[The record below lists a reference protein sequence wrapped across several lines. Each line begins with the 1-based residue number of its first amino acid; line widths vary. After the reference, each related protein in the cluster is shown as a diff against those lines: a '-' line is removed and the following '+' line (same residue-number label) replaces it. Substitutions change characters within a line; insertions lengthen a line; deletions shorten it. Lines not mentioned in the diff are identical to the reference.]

1 VSQDLKV
8 ARQRLRMRL
17 RARVARTVVAVL
29 VGTLLVP
36 IVGITTP
43 QILPTASAN
52 NSNPGSISITS
63 GSNYG
68 GQCGTGNNYLTLDIP
83 SALALSGNVAYT
95 FEAWVKTDTA
105 TNTSYSATGG
115 NGSTQGCAE
124 VAAGASIPESGGGAT
139 AYEGWN
145 QRLFRVEGVGGS
157 HYMRTNANG
166 VLRYCDA
173 SATVAA
179 CPRVEFPTGRWT
191 HIALQKSI
199 VNGTARLTA
208 FIGGKVVQS
217 ANSINAPS
225 NPLRIFK
232 LGPFAS
238 NGSSGK
244 AFYGQ
249 MRLSNVALYPTDGI
263 SEFTPSYDF
272 STTVSGGT
280 VLALIKPQTNTT
292 TSNAV
297 DLMNNGTVLS
307 TKVTGGSIAASSD
320 YAAPPPPAFSYETP
334 TASTVYGSALPTRSP
349 KLTGGDIN
357 SFAISPSLPNGIN
370 LNTTTGVISGTP
382 TSSSPTTTYVV
393 TGTQNSSGL
402 QTTASISITVTKP
415 PTTITAQL
423 ANSSVQVG
431 VIDTITATTS
441 VAGNVSFQTD
451 LGVIPDCSSVAT
463 TLVSPFTASCPWNPT
478 SSYYTLNATLTPTDS
493 ELATSTSSS
502 LTNIRG
508 SLRLT
513 STGTTTYPGG
523 GQYLGTNNTLRL
535 NFPEGTGL
543 VTAQSFTIE
552 TWVKVENPIL
562 NMDINAFYG
571 NSFYGDRGQGIGI
584 YNTDTRIYNFLA
596 TSAVGLVTPSA
607 PIAANNAWQHVAYQR
622 NYVQGNAT
630 QSYDALFING
640 VLVAQFANGGA
651 MQSYSGGQDKSTGV
665 RIGPFN
671 GVAQIGPTQ
680 VLSGVAAYPLT
691 GFSPATTF
699 SFGANTLALFQ
710 PSPTICN
717 SAAVAPQTL
726 TVSTGAST
734 AACST
739 EYPIARPQV
748 TSVEANSGPLAG
760 QNSVVISGTNFVNLD
775 QTSGLKFGETSVA
788 LADYSINT
796 FGTQITVT
804 KVPAGSGTKDVTIT
818 TAGGTSTTSAGSKY
832 SYVAAPTISSLSTSD
847 GAEAGGIGVVIT
859 GTGFTNVS
867 SVTFGSNNATSFTV
881 NSSTRITAN
890 FPAGTGTVNVRV
902 TTPGGISSNVSADD
916 FTYTSATKVTSISPN
931 TGATGGGTVVEIS
944 GTNFSSSSTVVF
956 GTTAATNVSYNSV
969 TGKITATSPAGTNTQ
984 YVRVTTSGSQSA
996 TAAANVF
1003 TYTAAVAV
1011 SGISTAFGPTTGGT
1025 VVEISGTN
1033 FTSGSTVVFG
1043 ATAATDVSYNS
1054 STGRLTATSPAGTGA
1069 VAIRVTTEGTTS
1081 ADVSADNFTY
1091 FAPPTITGL
1100 SRSTGPNAGGS
1111 SVIITG
1117 TNFTESSTV
1126 AFGTNNVTTFTR
1138 NSSTQITATSPSGT
1152 GAVDVRV
1159 TNQGGT
1165 SEDVSADNFTYFPL
1179 PAVTSISPASGT
1191 TGGGASITITGT
1203 NFTGATGVK
1212 FGTADATFTVDSA
1225 TQITATAPAGTG
1237 EVNVTV
1243 ITPGGTSSVALYG
1256 KYTYVSVPTITSI
1269 EPTSGML
1276 TGGQDVVINGTGLD
1290 NLLATGGVLFG
1301 SIAAQSVTVNSSTQI
1316 KVVSPATTTLG
1327 QIDIF
1332 VVNASGPSVASSA
1345 SKFTYTKS
1353 NDATLSGLTISSGTL
1368 SPTFAT
1374 GTTSYTASVANSVST
1389 ITITP
1394 TVNQVNATTVQYIGA
1409 TGTTAFTGAI
1419 AVGSNVIRTLVT
1431 AHDEST
1437 TSTYTITVTRI
1448 SNDAT
1453 LSALVL
1459 SSGTPSPTFSSG
1471 TESYTASVANS
1482 VTSITV
1488 TPTRTQGNATI
1499 TVNGTTVTS
1508 GSASGSIA
1516 LNVGLNTITVVVTA
1530 QDGSTTKSYNV
1541 EVTRAGSADATL
1553 SSLALSTGT
1562 LSPTFS
1568 SGTESYTVSVVN
1580 SVTSVTVTPART
1592 QANATI
1598 TVNGT
1603 AVTSGSAS
1611 GSISL
1616 NVGSNTITVVVTA
1629 QDGSTTKSYTVTVTR
1644 LSNDATL
1651 SNTSV
1656 IKGQAPTLGTPSST
1670 LGSET
1675 PGTLTLTTAQAT
1687 GGAATTFVLNESSAT
1702 ISKIV
1707 KFATGSQ
1714 ISTFDSASSFTN
1726 GSTAQIT
1733 TGDFFIIKVT
1743 AADGTINYS
1752 RVNVT
1757 VNSNV
1762 VSVSAFSFNSLTP
1775 NVTGI
1780 VDNTLRTVSLSVPS
1794 GTNLTALVATFT
1806 LSAGTTA
1813 AIAGTPQVSGQ
1824 TANNFTSTVTYVLTS
1839 QDGTTVQNYSV
1850 SAVAASNPSAPRS
1863 LTAVGGQGSVSLSWS
1878 APLSDGGRPVNG
1890 YVVESSLDS
1899 TNWTN
1904 AGTTSETTT
1913 SLNISSLSNNTKYY
1927 FRVRATNISGSTN
1940 YNYSNIANANT
1951 HFYVTCSVS
1960 GSFYVSSTVI
1970 PTKAGANCKGTA
1982 TIPQGITGVLVAAF
1996 APGTQSGAS
2005 DLNRDLTAIVFPATG
2020 FEQIDQG
2027 GFRNLGLTSLTIPAS
2042 VIMVGLSA
2050 FENNPLTSVTVTGR
2064 SSGASTVLSQGAFSN
2079 QGFGLSTAIALTL
2092 GSGKIEISYNF
2103 GYKTT
2108 FSTVDFGT
2116 GLKSIDQ
2123 TAFKSN
2129 GIAKGW
2135 IPYFPS
2141 TITSIGSEAFRYS
2154 PNVTTIRFGSETTTS
2169 ITSIHEWAFDKN
2181 ALKSV
2186 QYCGPQG
2193 NANALSRYLRDHQKT
2208 AKIWCDLVA
2217 PNAPTISTSSQTNQ
2231 QVSIGWTKGADR
2243 TEPLT
2248 DTFTVQYKSGSGPWI
2263 TFPFETIT
2271 ALSATIANL
2280 TNGTTYTFR
2289 VAANNIAG
2297 ISSYSNEVQVTPL
2310 GLPLVPTF
2318 DTSTATAD
2326 GFTFNVTN
2334 YNANYAWSGQITA
2347 GSGTI
2352 TIGTP
2357 NGLILPVV
2365 VSGMG
2370 SGATSSIR
2378 ISTTRST
2385 YDTGT
2390 ATTAGTALNAALT
2403 PTFGTASLTTNGY
2416 TVSITNYDSNY
2427 TWFVQTSSGT
2437 AQIISGA
2444 VKVTGAAFATSVTAT
2459 VSASRTSYVTGSANF
2474 AGTTLAALTATYTG
2488 NGNTGGSVPSDTTSY
2503 QTNETF
2509 TVLGNT
2515 GTLIKP
2521 GYSFAGWKD
2530 NLGVDYQPGA
2540 TYSLANA
2547 GVTFSAQWTANPY
2560 RVFYNLTEAT
2570 SGAVPTDANIYGIA
2584 STANVRGNPGNLQR
2598 TGYVFAGWADNAN
2611 RTGRIY
2617 VSGDTYTVSTS
2628 DINLWAAWTPN
2639 TYTITYDVN
2648 GASGAPSKN
2657 SDSYTVGSALASLAL
2672 VGTMAKNGYNFGGWA
2687 TQAVGTAMSDSFTVA
2702 ANTTLFAQWTVASF
2716 TLTYNLDGGTG
2727 TVDSPT
2733 AVNYLQQFNL
2743 APSTGFTKTIGSDP
2757 YAFVAWSANSAT
2769 YNPGQSYY
2777 MPAANLTFTA
2787 TWTRIYNVTYSF
2799 SGGSVANAIADQQ
2812 KIALDTITVTST
2824 VPTRTGYSFVGWI
2837 DQSGETAT
2845 AGATYVVRDNHYLFF
2860 AQWQAIAYSVTY
2872 DAASGS
2878 SAPSESAKTIGQSFA
2893 VGTAPSR
2900 EFYTFNGWFDG
2911 TNTYFPGATYLVG
2924 NSNIILTAQWL
2935 AKVFTVTYDLNGGAG
2950 SAGGNYAHTYGTSAY
2965 QLPTTGFARTD
2976 YNFGGWA
2983 TSPGGT
2989 SVGATFAPSSNISL
3003 YAIWNIAIYRLT
3015 FDGQSGISE
3024 SATAKVTIGQALTLP
3039 NATRANHTLQGW
3051 STQQS
3056 GGTVTAGG
3064 ASFTPASDGTLYAQW
3079 ALQVFTVT
3087 YNPNGGSSATPTAS
3101 FTYGSTTPLVLP
3113 RPTRANYVFDNWY
3126 SSAVGGYLI
3135 GAADANFT
3143 PTGSV
3148 TIYAHWIQA
3157 SLEGLGDATKIAEV
3171 TVLAG
3176 SNSSFSAGSQG
3187 STASVEYTA
3196 DSLPTGT
3203 LITAY
3208 VQKTT
3213 TRASSIIDPDY
3224 NYVLSIVVAWVAP
3237 DGTVPDT
3244 AAGKPI
3250 VVTITNSQITKGS
3263 RIYKLVGTNPG
3274 LLGTAVEDGKVRVL
3288 LTQDPLVT
3296 VAITEPDSPTAISSV
3311 AIDGT
3316 SASVS
3321 WQAPEV
3327 TGGSAITE
3335 YVATSNAGQ
3344 SCTTITTTCTIT
3356 GLSAGATYTFTVVA
3370 RNMIGVSNLSAQSA
3384 SITTSAPP
3392 EAPGNPNTAP
3402 APIAPVIPVVVDN
3415 TAEVKAAQEKAAA
3428 ELKAAEEKAAAEK
3441 AAAEVKAA
3449 EEKAAAELKAA
3460 EEKAAA
3466 ELKAEEEKAAAEAKA
3481 LADAAIAAALAAKKI
3496 TPAVSL
3502 YSISPKLTL
3511 SAYDLAYLKK
3521 YLSTLKKTAT
3531 VTCIGYT
3538 YTEKTTL
3545 AKATALAK
3553 KQAGAVCSIVKKV
3566 RPTLK
3571 TSILIRPA
3579 KSAPKAAVGAKW
3591 VAISYRVDG
3600 FQPKK

>member
-1 VSQDLKV
+1 VSKDLQV
-8 ARQRLRMRL
+8 ARQRVRMRL
-17 RARVARTVVAVL
+17 RTRVARTVIAVL

-36 IVGITTP
+36 VVGITAP
-43 QILPTASAN
+43 QILPTATAN
-52 NSNPGSISITS
+52 NANPGSIAITS
-63 GSNYG
+63 TSNWG
-68 GQCGTGNNYLTLDIP
+68 GNCAPGNNYLTLDIP

-95 FEAWVKTDTA
+95 VEAWVKTDPV
-105 TNTSYSATGG
+105 TNPNYTSSGG
-115 NGSTQGCAE
+115 DGSIQGCAE
-124 VAAGASIPESGGGAT
+124 VAAGASIPERFGGADS
-139 AYEGWN
+139 YEGWN
-145 QRLFRVEGVGGS
+145 QRGARVGSGGGS

-166 VLRYCDA
+166 VVGRCDG
-173 SATVAA
+173 ATVAT
-179 CPRVEFPTGRWT
+179 CPKVEFPTGRWT

-199 VNGTARLTA
+199 VGGNVRLTA
-208 FIGGKVVQS
+208 FVGGVVVQS
-217 ANSINAPS
+217 ATGISAPS

-232 LGPFAS
+232 FGPFGDSA
-238 NGSSGK
+238 SGK

-249 MRLSNVALYPTDGI
+249 MRLSNVALYPTDGT
-263 SEFTPSYDF
+263 SAFTPSYDF

-297 DLMNNGTVLS
+297 DLTGNGAVLS
-307 TKVTGGSIAASSD
+307 TRVTGGSIAASSD
-320 YAAPPPPAFSYETP
+320 FASPPPPAFSYSP
-334 TASTVYGSALPTRSP
+334 ASRTIFAGSPLPTTNIVS
-349 KLTGGDIN
+349 TGGDIN
-357 SFAISPSLPNGIN
+357 SFSVSPALPSGLN
-370 LNTTTGVISGTP
+370 LNATTGEISGTP
-382 TSSSPTTTYVV
+382 ALSSPTTTYVV
-393 TGTQNSSGL
+393 TGTQNSSAL
-402 QTTASISITVTKP
+402 QTTANISITVNKLV
-415 PTTITAQL
+415 TTINSITL
-423 ANSSVQVG
+423 ANSAVQVG
-431 VIDTITATTS
+431 VINTITVVTS

-508 SLRLT
+508 SLKLT
-513 STGTTTYPGG
+513 STGFTTYPGET
-523 GQYLGTNNTLRL
+523 QNRLATNNTLRL
-535 NFPEGTGL
+535 NFPQGTGL
-543 VTAQSFTIE
+543 VTSQSFTVD
-552 TWVKVENPIL
+552 TWVKVNNPIL
-562 NMDINAFYG
+562 NIDIGAFYG
-571 NSFYGDRGQGIGI
+571 DGFYADRGNGISI
-584 YNTDTRIYNFLA
+584 ANTDSRIYGFLGGSVIGLTVPA
-596 TSAVGLVTPSA
+596 TPF
-607 PIAANNAWQHVAYQR
+607 AANNAWQNVVYQR
-622 NYVQGNAT
+622 KVVPGNPSQG
-630 QSYDALFING
+630 YDAVFING
-640 VLVAQFANGGA
+640 VLVAQFGTGA
-651 MQSYSGGQDKSTGV
+651 YTQGDPATQQKSLGV

-671 GVAQIGPTQ
+671 GETLIGPTQ

-717 SAAVAPQTL
+717 SAAVAPQTV
-726 TVSTGAST
+726 TASTGAST

-739 EYPIARPQV
+739 EFPIARPQV
-748 TSVEANSGPLAG
+748 TSVEASSGPLAG
-760 QNSVVISGTNFVNLD
+760 QNTVVISGTNFVNLD
-775 QTSGLKFGETSVA
+775 QTSGLKFGETAVA

-804 KVPAGSGTKDVTIT
+804 RVPAGSGTKDVTVT

-832 SYVAAPTISSLSTSD
+832 SYVAAPTVTGLSTSV

-867 SVTFGSNNATSFTV
+867 AVTFGSNNATSFTV

-916 FTYTSATKVTSISPN
+916 FTYTSATQVTSISPN

-956 GTTAATNVSYNSV
+956 GTTAATNVSYSSV
-969 TGKITATSPAGTNTQ
+969 TGKITATSPAGTSTQ
-984 YVRVTTSGSQSA
+984 NVRVTTSGSQSA
-996 TAAANVF
+996 TAPANVF

-1011 SGISTAFGPTTGGT
+1011 SAISVAFGPTTGGT

-1043 ATAATDVSYNS
+1043 STAATDVSYNS
-1054 STGRLTATSPAGTGA
+1054 TTGRLTATSPAGTGA
-1069 VAIRVTTEGTTS
+1069 VAIRVTTGGTTS

-1117 TNFTESSTV
+1117 TNFTESTTV

-1152 GAVDVRV
+1152 GAVAVRV

-1191 TGGGASITITGT
+1191 TAGATSVTITGQ
-1203 NFTGATGVK
+1203 NFTGTTGVK

-1225 TQITATAPAGTG
+1225 TQITATAPAGSG

-1243 ITPGGTSSVALYG
+1243 ITPGGTSAVALYG
-1256 KYTYVSVPTITSI
+1256 KFTYVSPPTLSSI
-1269 EPTSGML
+1269 SPSSGML
-1276 TGGQDVVINGTGLD
+1276 TGGQDVIITGIGLD

-1301 SIAAQSVTVNSSTQI
+1301 SIAAQTVSVIDSTQI
-1316 KVVSPATTTLG
+1316 RVVTPATTVLG
-1327 QIDIF
+1327 ETDIF
-1332 VVNASGPSVASSA
+1332 LVNASGSSTASSA

-1353 NDATLSGLTISSGTL
+1353 NDVTLSGLTISSGTL
-1368 SPTFAT
+1368 SPTFAR

-1389 ITITP
+1389 VTITP

-1437 TSTYTITVTRI
+1437 TSTYTVTVTRI

-1471 TESYTASVANS
+1471 TESYTASVGHS

-1499 TVNGTTVTS
+1499 TVNGTAVTS

-1516 LNVGLNTITVVVTA
+1516 LNVGSNTITVVVTA
-1530 QDGSTTKSYNV
+1530 QDGSTTKSYSV
-1541 EVTRAGSADATL
+1541 DVTRAGSADATL

-1580 SVTSVTVTPART
+1580 SVTSVMVTPART

-1629 QDGSTTKSYTVTVTR
+1629 QDGSTTKTYTVTVTR

-1670 LGSET
+1670 LGNET

-1687 GGAATTFVLNESSAT
+1687 GGVATTFVLNESSAT

-1714 ISTFDSASSFTN
+1714 VSTFDSASSFTN

-1752 RVNVT
+1752 RVDVT

-1839 QDGTTVQNYSV
+1839 QDGTAVQNYSV
-1850 SAVAASNPSAPRS
+1850 SAVVASNPSAPRS

-1951 HFYVTCSVS
+1951 YFYVTCSVS
-1960 GSFYVSSTVI
+1960 GSFYVSNTVI

-2217 PNAPTISTSSQTNQ
+2217 PNAPTISTSSQTNR
-2231 QVSIGWTKGADR
+2231 QVSIGWTNGTDR
-2243 TEPLT
+2243 NEPLT
-2248 DTFTVQYKSGSGPWI
+2248 DTFTVQYKSGSGSWI
-2263 TFPFETIT
+2263 TFPAETIT
-2271 ALSATIANL
+2271 ALSATIGNL

-2347 GSGTI
+2347 GSGTV

-2357 NGLILPVV
+2357 NGLILPVT

-2427 TWFVQTSSGT
+2427 TWSVQVSSGT

-2459 VSASRTSYVTGSANF
+2459 VSASRTSYVMGSANF

-2570 SGAVPTDANIYGIA
+2570 SGAVPTDTNIYGIA

-2648 GASGAPSKN
+2648 GASGSPSKN

-2702 ANTTLFAQWTVASF
+2702 SNTTLFAQWTVASF

-2743 APSTGFTKTIGSDP
+2743 APSTGFTKTIGNDP

-2812 KIALDTITVTST
+2812 KIALDTITVTSI

-2878 SAPSESAKTIGQSFA
+2878 PAPSESAKTIGQSFA
-2893 VGTAPSR
+2893 VGAAPSR

-2924 NSNIILTAQWL
+2924 SGNIILTAQWV

-3024 SATAKVTIGQALTLP
+3024 SATAKVTIGQAIVLP
-3039 NATRANHTLQGW
+3039 SATRANHTLQGW

-3056 GGTVTAGG
+3056 GGSITAGG

-3087 YNPNGGSSATPTAS
+3087 YNPNGGTSATPTAS
-3101 FTYGSTTPLVLP
+3101 FTYGSTTPLILP

-3126 SSAVGGYLI
+3126 SSAVGGFLI
-3135 GAADANFT
+3135 GAAGGNFT
-3143 PTGSV
+3143 PSGSV

-3244 AAGKPI
+3244 AVGKPI

-3274 LLGTAVEDGKVRVL
+3274 LLGTAVEDGRVRVL

-3327 TGGSAITE
+3327 NGGSAITE

-3356 GLSAGATYTFTVVA
+3356 GLSAGTTYTFRVVA
-3370 RNMIGVSNLSAQSA
+3370 RNVIGVSNLSAQSA

-3415 TAEVKAAQEKAAA
+3415 AAEVKAAQEKAAA
-3428 ELKAAEEKAAAEK
+3428 ELKAAELKAAEEK

-3545 AKATALAK
+3545 AKATVLAK

>member
-1 VSQDLKV
+1 MLAPIFIPRSPVSITFKPVPQH
-8 ARQRLRMRL
+8 LRESL
-17 RARVARTVVAVL
+17 RTRVARTLVAVL

-36 IVGITTP
+36 VVGITAP
-43 QILPTASAN
+43 QILPSAN
-52 NSNPGSISITS
+52 AAPGSFTVT
-63 GSNYG
+63 GSNNHLAIELPSG
-68 GQCGTGNNYLTLDIP
+68 KAITNNTAYTVEAFIKIDVATNP
-83 SALALSGNVAYT
+83 LSGIAQDFGTLNFSV
-95 FEAWVKTDTA
+95 
-105 TNTSYSATGG
+105 
-115 NGSTQGCAE
+115 NGSTNVDQ
-124 VAAGASIPESGGGAT
+124 
-139 AYEGWN
+139 WN
-145 QRLFRVEGVGGS
+145 QRSGTYGNNTFGSYYLTNNGDTLHRRCDGGDYTPALS
-157 HYMRTNANG
+157 LA
-166 VLRYCDA
+166 D
-173 SATVAA
+173 
-179 CPRVEFPTGRWT
+179 CPKIVIPRGEWT
-191 HIALQKSI
+191 HLALQKSVVSGTTTIRMFINGKI
-199 VNGTARLTA
+199 VSSYGVTNSSSTTAMKILK
-208 FIGGKVVQS
+208 I
-217 ANSINAPS
+217 
-225 NPLRIFK
+225 
-232 LGPFAS
+232 GPFGGGAS
-238 NGSSGK
+238 TSK
-244 AFYGQ
+244 ASYGQ
-249 MRLSNVALYPTDGI
+249 MRITAGSLYPTTGALGTTA
-263 SEFTPSYDF
+263 FTPTYDWG
-272 STTVSGGT
+272 TTVSGPT
-280 VLALIKPQTNTT
+280 VSSGANVVALFKPQDNSTVAGLADL
-292 TSNAV
+292 TSNGAI
-297 DLMNNGTVLS
+297 LKTISTSPTV
-307 TKVTGGSIAASSD
+307 TASSD
-320 YAAPPPPAFSYETP
+320 YAAPPAPAFTYSP
-334 TASTVYGSALPTRSP
+334 ASVSTINGSALPTMSP
-349 KLTGGDIN
+349 VSTGGDIN
-357 SFAISPSLPNGIN
+357 GYSISPALPTGIN
-370 LNTTTGVISGTP
+370 LNATTGVISGTP
-382 TSSSPTTTYVV
+382 TQSSAATTYVV
-393 TGTQNSSGL
+393 TGTQNSTGR
-402 QTTASISITVTKP
+402 QTTANVSITVNKP
-415 PTTITAQL
+415 VTTITLQL
-423 ANSSVQVG
+423 ANSAVQVG

-441 VAGNVSFQTD
+441 TPGNVSFQTD
-451 LGVIPDCSSVAT
+451 QGVIPDCSSVAT
-463 TLVSPFTASCPWNPT
+463 SLVSPFTATCPWSPT
-478 SSYYTLNATLTPTDS
+478 SSYFTMNATLTPTNS
-493 ELATSTSSS
+493 ELAPSTSSPS

-513 STGTTTYPGG
+513 STGATTYPGG
-523 GQYLGTNNTLRL
+523 GQGLATNNTLRL

-552 TWVKVENPIL
+552 TWVKVNNPIL

-584 YNTDTRIYNFLA
+584 YNSDTRIYNFLA
-596 TSAVGLVTPSA
+596 ASAVGNVTPSA

-622 NYVQGNAT
+622 NYVQGNAA

-640 VLVAQFANGGA
+640 ALVSQFASGGA
-651 MQSYSGGQDKSTGV
+651 MQNYAGGQEKSAGV

-710 PSPTICN
+710 PSSTSCN
-717 SAAVAPQTL
+717 SSAVAPQTV
-726 TVSTGAST
+726 TASNGAST

-739 EYPIARPQV
+739 EYPVARPQV

-760 QNSVVISGTNFVNLD
+760 QNTVVISGTNFVNLD
-775 QTSGLKFGETSVA
+775 PTSGLKFGTTAVA
-788 LADYSINT
+788 LADYAINT

-804 KVPAGSGTKDVTIT
+804 RVPAGTGTQDVTVT

-832 SYVAAPTISSLSTSD
+832 SYVAAPTVTGLSTSV

-867 SVTFGSNNATSFTV
+867 AVTFGSNNATSFTI
-881 NSSTRITAN
+881 NSSTQITAN
-890 FPAGTGTVNVRV
+890 FPAGTGTVDVRV
-902 TTPGGISSNVSADD
+902 TNRGGTSDNVAADN
-916 FTYTSATKVTSISPN
+916 FTYTSATQVTSISPN
-931 TGATGGGTVVEIS
+931 TGSTGGGTVVEIS

-956 GTTAATNVSYNSV
+956 GSTAATNVSYSSV
-969 TGKITATSPAGTNTQ
+969 TGKITATSPAGAAGTQ
-984 YVRVTTSGSQSA
+984 NVRVTTGGSQSA

-1011 SGISTAFGPTTGGT
+1011 SGISATFGPTTGGT

-1033 FTSGSTVVFG
+1033 FTSSSTIVFG
-1043 ATAATDVSYNS
+1043 ANAATDVSYNS
-1054 STGRLTATSPAGTGA
+1054 TTGKLTATSPAGTGT
-1069 VAIRVTTEGTTS
+1069 VNVRVTTSGTQS
-1081 ADVSADNFTY
+1081 AISSQFTY
-1091 FAPPTITGL
+1091 YAPPTITGL

-1117 TNFTESSTV
+1117 TNFTSASTV
-1126 AFGTNNVTTFTR
+1126 AFGSNNVTTFTI
-1138 NSSTQITATSPSGT
+1138 NSTTQITATSPSGT

-1165 SEDVSADNFTYFPL
+1165 SADVSADNFTYFPL
-1179 PAVTSISPASGT
+1179 PAVTSISPSSGT
-1191 TGGGASITITGT
+1191 TAGATSVTITGQ
-1203 NFTGATGVK
+1203 NFTGTTGVK
-1212 FGTADATFTVDSA
+1212 FGTSDATFTVDSA

-1243 ITPGGTSSVALYG
+1243 ITPGGTSAVALYG
-1256 KYTYVSVPTITSI
+1256 KFTYVSPPTLSSI
-1269 EPTSGML
+1269 SPSSGML
-1276 TGGQDVVINGTGLD
+1276 TGGQDVIITGTGLD

-1301 SIAAQSVTVNSSTQI
+1301 SIAAQTVSVIDSTQI
-1316 KVVSPATTTLG
+1316 RVVTPATTVLG

-1332 VVNASGPSVASSA
+1332 LINASGSSAASSA

-1353 NDATLSGLTISSGTL
+1353 NDASLSALTISSGTL
-1368 SPTFAT
+1368 SPTFSR

-1389 ITITP
+1389 VTITP

-1437 TSTYTITVTRI
+1437 TSTYTVTVTRI

-1453 LSALVL
+1453 LSAITL
-1459 SSGTPSPTFSSG
+1459 SAGTLSPTFASG
-1471 TESYTASVANS
+1471 TESYTASVGHS
-1482 VTSITV
+1482 VTSITL

-1499 TVNGTTVTS
+1499 TVNGTAVTS

-1516 LNVGLNTITVVVTA
+1516 LNVGSNSITVVVTA
-1530 QDGSTTKSYNV
+1530 QDGTTTQSYSV
-1541 EVTRAGSADATL
+1541 TVTRAGSADATL

-1568 SGTESYTVSVVN
+1568 SGTESYTASVIN

-1611 GSISL
+1611 GSIAL
-1616 NVGSNTITVVVTA
+1616 NVGSNTISVVVTA
-1629 QDGSTTKSYTVTVTR
+1629 QDGSTTKNYTVTLTR

-1651 SNTSV
+1651 ASTSV
-1656 IKGQAPTLGTPSST
+1656 IKGQAPTLGTPSAT

-1675 PGTLTLTTAQAT
+1675 AGTLTLTTAQAT
-1687 GGAATTFVLNESSAT
+1687 GVVATTFVLNEPSAT

-1707 KFATGSQ
+1707 KFASGSQ
-1714 ISTFDSASSFTN
+1714 VSTFDSASAFTN

-1762 VSVSAFSFNSLTP
+1762 VSLSGFSFNSLTP

-1780 VDNTLRTVSLSVPS
+1780 VDNSLRTVQLSVPS

-1813 AIAGTPQVSGQ
+1813 AVAGTPQVSGQ
-1824 TANNFTSTVTYVLTS
+1824 TANNFTSAVTYVLTS

-1850 SAVAASNPSAPRS
+1850 TAVAANNPSAPRT
-1863 LTAVGGQGSVSLSWS
+1863 LTATGGQESVSLSWS

-1890 YVVESSLDS
+1890 YVIQSSVDS
-1899 TNWTN
+1899 TNWTD
-1904 AGTTSETTT
+1904 AGNTNESTT
-1913 SLNISSLSNNTKYY
+1913 SLIISSLSNNTKYY
-1927 FRVRATNISGSTN
+1927 FRVRATNISGSTD
-1940 YNYSNIANANT
+1940 YNYSNIANST
-1951 HFYVTCSVS
+1951 TYYYVICSGG
-1960 GSFYVSSTVI
+1960 GSFYVTSAVI
-1970 PTKAGANCKGTA
+1970 PSRAGAACQGTA
-1982 TIPQGITGVLVAAF
+1982 TIPQGITGVLTAAF
-1996 APGTQSGAS
+1996 APGTQSGPS
-2005 DLNRDLTAIVFPATG
+2005 DLNRALTAIVFPATG
-2020 FEQIDQG
+2020 FAQIDQG

-2042 VIMVGLSA
+2042 VLMVGLAA
-2050 FENNPLTSVTVTGR
+2050 FENNPLTSVTVTG
-2064 SSGASTVLSQGAFSN
+2064 SSSLASTVLSQGAFSN

-2103 GYKTT
+2103 GIKTT

-2116 GLKSIDQ
+2116 GIKSIDT
-2123 TAFKSN
+2123 TAFKAN
-2129 GIAKGW
+2129 GISAGW
-2135 IPYFPS
+2135 IPYFPR
-2141 TITSIGSEAFRYS
+2141 TITSIASEAFRYN
-2154 PNVTTIRFGSETTTS
+2154 PNLTTIRFGSETTTS
-2169 ITSIHEWAFDKN
+2169 ITSINEWAFDKDY
-2181 ALKSV
+2181 LKSI

-2193 NANALSRYLRDHQKT
+2193 SANALSRYLRDYQKN
-2208 AKIWCDLVA
+2208 AKIWCDFVT
-2217 PNAPTISTSSQTNQ
+2217 PNAPSITSSSQTNQ

-2243 TEPLT
+2243 NEPLT

-2271 ALSATIANL
+2271 ALSATIGGL

-2297 ISSYSNEVQVTPL
+2297 GSSYSNEVQVTPL
-2310 GLPLVPTF
+2310 GIGLIPRF
-2318 DTSTATAD
+2318 DTVTATAD

-2334 YNANYAWSGQITA
+2334 YNASFTWFGEITA
-2347 GSGTI
+2347 GSGTV
-2352 TIGTP
+2352 TLGTP
-2357 NGLILPVV
+2357 SGVNLPVT

-2378 ISTTRST
+2378 MRTTRST
-2385 YDTGT
+2385 FDTAT
-2390 ATTAGTALNAALT
+2390 ATTAGTALSAALT
-2403 PTFGTASLTTNGY
+2403 PTFGTASITTNGY
-2416 TVSITNYDSNY
+2416 TVPISNYDSNY
-2427 TWFVQTSSGT
+2427 TWSVNTSSGT
-2437 AQIISGA
+2437 AQIISGS
-2444 VKVTGAAFATSVTAT
+2444 VKVTGATFATSVTAAVT
-2459 VSASRTSYVTGSANF
+2459 ASRGSYVTGSANF
-2474 AGTTLAALTATYTG
+2474 SATTLAALSATYTG
-2488 NGNTGGSVPSDTTSY
+2488 NGNTGGSVPSDSTSY
-2503 QTNETF
+2503 RTNETF
-2509 TVLGNT
+2509 TVLGNS

-2547 GVTFSAQWTANPY
+2547 GVTFAAQWTANPY

-2570 SGAVPTDANIYGIA
+2570 SGAVPTDLSIYAIA

-2617 VSGDTYTVSTS
+2617 VSGDTYTVVTS
-2628 DINLWAAWTPN
+2628 DINFWAAWTPN
-2639 TYTITYDVN
+2639 TYAITYDVN
-2648 GASGAPSKN
+2648 GATGAPSKN
-2657 SDSYTVGSALASLAL
+2657 SDSYTVGSAVALLAL
-2672 VGTMAKNGYNFGGWA
+2672 QGTMAKSGYNFGGWA
-2687 TQAVGTAMSDSFTVA
+2687 TQAVGTAISDSFTVA
-2702 ANTTLFAQWTVASF
+2702 ANTSLFAQWTVASF

-2733 AVNYLQQFNL
+2733 AVNYLQQFTL
-2743 APSTGFTKTIGSDP
+2743 APATGFTKTIGNNP

-2769 YNPGQSYY
+2769 YNPGQSYF

-2824 VPTRTGYSFVGWI
+2824 VPTRAGYTFVGWV

-2845 AGATYVVRDNHYLFF
+2845 AGATYTVRENHYLFF
-2860 AQWQAIAYSVTY
+2860 AQWQAVSYLVTY

-2878 SAPSESAKTIGQSFA
+2878 PAPSETAKTIGQSFA
-2893 VGTAPSR
+2893 VGAAPTR
-2900 EFYTFNGWFDG
+2900 EFYNFNGWSSG
-2911 TNTYFPGATYLVG
+2911 SSTYFPGATYLTG
-2924 NSNIILTAQWL
+2924 SSNIVFTAQWV
-2935 AKVFTVTYDLNGGAG
+2935 AKVFTISYDLNGGAG
-2950 SAGGNYAHTYGTSAY
+2950 SAGGNYAHTYGTAAY

-2989 SVGATFAPSSNISL
+2989 SVGATFAPSSDISL
-3003 YAIWNIAIYRLT
+3003 YAIWNIAVYRLT
-3015 FDGQSGISE
+3015 FDGQSGVSE

-3039 NATRANHTLQGW
+3039 NATRANYTLQGW

-3056 GGTVTAGG
+3056 GGSITAGG

-3087 YNPNGGSSATPTAS
+3087 YNPNGGTSATPTAS

-3113 RPTRANYVFDNWY
+3113 RPTRSNYVFDNWY
-3126 SSAVGGYLI
+3126 SSAVGGFLI
-3135 GAADANFT
+3135 GAADGNFT

-3157 SLEGLGDATKIAEV
+3157 SLEGLGDAIKIAEV

-3213 TRASSIIDPDY
+3213 TRASSLIDPDY
-3224 NYVLSIVVAWVAP
+3224 SYVLSIVVAWVAP
-3237 DGTVPDT
+3237 DGTIPDT
-3244 AAGKPI
+3244 AVGKPI

-3274 LLGTAVEDGKVRVL
+3274 LLGTATENGKVQVL

-3316 SASVS
+3316 SATVS

-3327 TGGSAITE
+3327 NGGSAITE

-3344 SCTTITTTCTIT
+3344 SCTTVTTTCTIT
-3356 GLSAGATYTFTVVA
+3356 GLTAGASYTFAVVA
-3370 RNMIGVSNLSAQSA
+3370 RNVIGASTQSARSA
-3384 SITTSAPP
+3384 SITT
-3392 EAPGNPNTAP
+3392 TAP
-3402 APIAPVIPVVVDN
+3402 PVIPPDN
-3415 TAEVKAAQEKAAA
+3415 TNNNSNSGDAALAAAALAAAAQAQAAQAQAAAAQAAAAELKAAQEKAAA
-3428 ELKAAEEKAAAEK
+3428 ELKAAEEKAAAE
-3441 AAAEVKAA
+3441 
-3449 EEKAAAELKAA
+3449 LKAA

-3466 ELKAEEEKAAAEAKA
+3466 EAKA
-3481 LADAAIAAALAAKKI
+3481 TADAAAAAALAAKKI
-3496 TPAVSL
+3496 TPEVSL

-3511 SAYDLAYLKK
+3511 STYDLAYLKK

-3538 YTEKTTL
+3538 YTQKTSLTKATVL
-3545 AKATALAK
+3545 AKQ
-3553 KQAGAVCSIVKKV
+3553 QANAVCSIVKKS

-3579 KSAPKAAVGAKW
+3579 TSAPKAAVGAKW